1 MTRDEL
7 GPVASGRE
15 VMSGE
20 EITDLPVLQD
30 GIRGFGKW
38 VIKFRI
44 SLFPVMRNDTSTP
57 RDEEGEIAHFSFP
70 LFLPSSSFDHASFCP
85 DLLEDAVLADK

>member
-1 MTRDEL
+1 L

-44 SLFPVMRNDTSTP
+44 SLFPVMRNDTSAP
-57 RDEEGEIAHFSFP
+57 MRRGG
-70 LFLPSSSFDHASFCP
+70 
-85 DLLEDAVLADK
+85 